1 MYVSTSDHI
10 TKQMA
15 DGVAFA
21 KKLLLILIVT
31 YPSIENSGVQIIY
44 VLTARRESLYSWCAH
59 SI

>member
-1 MYVSTSDHI
+1 MYVSTSDHLTQQI
-10 TKQMA
+10 A

-44 VLTARRESLYSWCAH
+44 VLTTIRESLYS
-59 SI
+59 